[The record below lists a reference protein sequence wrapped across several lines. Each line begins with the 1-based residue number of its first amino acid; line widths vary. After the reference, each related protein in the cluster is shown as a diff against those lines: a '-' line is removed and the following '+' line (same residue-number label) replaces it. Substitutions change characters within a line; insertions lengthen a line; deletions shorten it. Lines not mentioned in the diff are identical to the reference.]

1 MLQRTLILV
10 SITVLLTACG
20 NFGQKKPDVVNL
32 EHPDAN
38 EQTQNSDYLKIVGD
52 SVEIPFFEIE
62 LNLSEKAEAKLKTDH
77 ETVIVMAYFEG
88 IANIENIPDRYKDRA
103 GFGRLHLLS
112 YPIELT
118 DKRMARFE
126 NITFPKDLYDL
137 LENKD
142 IMLLINVFSGRQS
155 TEDNLLEVD
164 ILEGNMSELKE
175 KRFTL
180 NGKLIYNDK

>member
-88 IANIENIPDRYKDRA
+88 IANMENIPDKYKDRA